1 MKRFLLILAGLFIG
15 FSLGM
20 GNSVLSAQQKDGIAF
35 PSNYRS
41 FTHVKSM
48 VITEGHPLF
57 DAFGGIHHV
66 YANDLALS
74 AMKAGKAYPD
84 GAILVFDLLE
94 AQSGQ
99 GALTEGKR
107 KVLALMVK
115 DAKKFADTGGWGF
128 QAFAGG
134 DASSP
139 VVKDAK
145 SECFACHEAQ
155 SKSDYVFSA
164 YRN

>member
-1 MKRFLLILAGLFIG
+1 MKKFLVIFVALSIG
-15 FSLGM
+15 FALGV
-20 GNSVLSAQQKDGIAF
+20 GNSVLSAPQENAVAF
-35 PSNYRS
+35 PSDYRS

-74 AMKAGKAYPD
+74 ALKAGKAYPD
-84 GAILVFDLLE
+84 GAIFVFDLLE
-94 AQSGQ
+94 AESGQ
-99 GALTEGKR
+99 GAFTEGKR
-107 KVLALMVK
+107 KVLAVMVK
-115 DAKKFADTGGWGF
+115 DAKKFSETGGWGF

-134 DASSP
+134 DPSSP

-145 SECFACHEAQ
+145 KDCFACHEAK
-155 SKSDYVFSA
+155 SKSDYVFSTF
-164 YRN
+164 RN